1 MCISEKMRK
10 EIVEMDFLVELKKI
24 TRENIDEVL
33 ALKVSAEQDNFVEDT
48 ARSLAKAWVYKNT
61 AFPFAIYIQNTIVG
75 FAKTGET
82 TDTALEMKLIISE
95 KMTK

>member
-33 ALKVSAEQDNFVEDT
+33 ALKVSAEH
-48 ARSLAKAWVYKNT
+48 
-61 AFPFAIYIQNTIVG
+61 
-75 FAKTGET
+75 
-82 TDTALEMKLIISE
+82 
-95 KMTK
+95 